1 MNVKNQMMENICYS
15 KVICMHEQPRKVLG
29 VHILGPHSGDIIQ
42 GIALAMKLGVTK
54 EDMDRLVPIHPTHGE
69 EVFNLSVTKEES
81 ECLSGILLIELNA
94 VREPRLCRPYCVRV
108 SEEREL
114 IL

>member
-1 MNVKNQMMENICYS
+1 MRDRYNTLEMNYLSRMNVKNQMMENICYS

-69 EVFNLSVTKEES
+69 EVFNLSVTKEEDR
-81 ECLSGILLIELNA
+81 NA
-94 VREPRLCRPYCVRV
+94 SRGSC
-108 SEEREL
+108 
-114 IL
+114 

>member
-1 MNVKNQMMENICYS
+1 MNYLSRMNVKNQLMENICYS
-15 KVICMHEQPRKVLG
+15 KVICMHEKPRKVLG

-69 EVFNLSVTKEES
+69 EVFNLSVTKEQDR
-81 ECLSGILLIELNA
+81 NA
-94 VREPRLCRPYCVRV
+94 ARGSC
-108 SEEREL
+108 
-114 IL
+114 